1 MVDFTKKFLS
11 QFPKELCVLTFVN
24 TGTEANDLA
33 MQMARYYTQRKD
45 IVCVEGA
52 YHGMLGTCLEV
63 SPYKWNDYLK

>member
-1 MVDFTKKFLS
+1 
-11 QFPKELCVLTFVN
+11 
-24 TGTEANDLA
+24 